1 MAPVA
6 QIEFASLF
14 LPYRSVVSHQIGS
27 CQVSN
32 GLLYVSV
39 GDGHQIQKSQQVG
52 TPLGKVLRMALDDKP
67 VSTNPFYREEIP
79 QDEIPASARN
89 YIWAMGFRNPFGLK
103 LAGDRMFVA
112 DNGGRI
118 DRFLEIRKGGNYLW
132 DGTGSSIGLN
142 AKAVLVPGRGVGQLE
157 FHPQNQNCSHLDFW
171 MLSSPRSP
179 GMFESEKGF
188 QTSLLCLTT

>member
-14 LPYRSVVSHQIGS
+14 LLYRSVVSHQIVS

-118 DRFLEIRKGGNYLW
+118 DRFFRDQEGRKLPLGWHRLQYRVECESSS
-132 DGTGSSIGLN
+132 GSR
-142 AKAVLVPGRGVGQLE
+142 KRRRTVGI
-157 FHPQNQNCSHLDFW
+157 
-171 MLSSPRSP
+171 SPTK
-179 GMFESEKGF
+179 SELF
-188 QTSLLCLTT
+188 AP